1 MVHLGSQIN
10 NKNDSTV
17 EMSIIKL
24 KRMILWLMH
33 WIKRWDDFMIDYYFT
48 VNVKVIDLIDSV
60 RYQET
65 MRLEIERSQ
74 RNGCCYMYWCWYMYP
89 DENRCKGKVKNQ

>member
-1 MVHLGSQIN
+1 
-10 NKNDSTV
+10 
-17 EMSIIKL
+17 
-24 KRMILWLMH
+24 
-33 WIKRWDDFMIDYYFT
+33 MIDYYFT

-74 RNGCCYMYWCWYMYP
+74 RNGCCYMY
-89 DENRCKGKVKNQ
+89 